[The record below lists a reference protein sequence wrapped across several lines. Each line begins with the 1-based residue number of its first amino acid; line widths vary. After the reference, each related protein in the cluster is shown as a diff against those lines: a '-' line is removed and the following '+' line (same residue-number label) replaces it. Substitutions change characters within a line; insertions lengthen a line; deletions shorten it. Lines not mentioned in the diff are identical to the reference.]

1 MNALTIPEW
10 TTACPNWEA
19 LLVSKQSIIPVG
31 ALYPDAANQ
40 AMDVMENLVMSD
52 LANKPRFGQV
62 ARQWAMDFPRAIF
75 GAYDPESGA
84 RRIREFFMLI
94 SKKNSKSTL
103 SAGIMLTALVLNWR
117 EGAKFMIIAPTKKVA
132 SNSFDQA
139 VGMIRND
146 PHLAAILHIQGYGRL
161 IRHRLTNATL
171 EILAADSETVTG
183 TIATGVLIEE
193 VHEFGKK
200 ERAEAMF
207 LEAKGGIASR
217 SEGFVIYLTTHSEE
231 PPAGV
236 FKKLLQYARDVR
248 DGKIIDPQFLPVLY
262 EFPNWMLEADLH
274 KKPENF
280 YITNP
285 NLGASVSENYLVSE
299 FKKAE
304 ESGEES
310 LRGFMAKH
318 LNVPLGLNLR
328 SDRWRG
334 ADYWENQATVL
345 SLDDLLER
353 SEVVIVGGDGGGLDD
368 LLGMAVLGRDK
379 VSKDWLLWAHAWCSR
394 KVLEVRKNIASR
406 LLDFEA
412 AGELT
417 IVDEDSGDQDC
428 YEFGAICGRIYEMG
442 LLHQVGLDPLMIG
455 GLMDGIIDGG
465 VPAELIFEVKQGF
478 RLDGY
483 IKTSERKLS
492 AKKLWHGNS
501 GLMNWCVGNAR
512 IEQKGNNIYITK
524 QASGR
529 AKIDPVIAMLNA
541 VGLMS
546 LNPEAMGGEYSDYS
560 DMVMVGI

>member
-1 MNALTIPEW
+1 MTSAMPTW
-10 TTACPNWEA
+10 TTACPNWET
-19 LLVSKQSIIPVG
+19 LLVAKQSIIPVG
-31 ALYPDAANQ
+31 ALYPEAANQ
-40 AMDVMENLVMSD
+40 AMNVMTNLVMSD
-52 LANKPRFGQV
+52 LANKPRFGEV
-62 ARQWAMDFPRAIF
+62 SREWAQNFGRAIF
-75 GAYDPESGA
+75 GAYDPESGI
-84 RRIREFFMLI
+84 RRIREFFLLI

-117 EGAKFMIIAPTKKVA
+117 EGAKFMIIAPTKKIA
-132 SNSFDQA
+132 GNSFEQA

-146 PHLAAILHIQGYGRL
+146 PALAAILHIQGYGRL
-161 IRHRLTNATL
+161 IRHRLTQATL
-171 EILAADSETVTG
+171 EIVAADSETVTG
-183 TIATGVLIEE
+183 SIATGVLIEE

-200 ERAEAMF
+200 EKSESMF
-207 LEAKGGIASR
+207 TEAKGGIASR
-217 SEGFVIYLTTHSEE
+217 PEGFVIYLTTHSEE

-236 FKKLLQYARDVR
+236 FKKLLQYSRDVR
-248 DGKIIDPQFLPVLY
+248 DGKVHDPEFLPVLY
-262 EFPNWMLEADLH
+262 EFPTWMLENDLH
-274 KKPENF
+274 KRPENF

-285 NLGASVSENYLVSE
+285 NLGASVSENYLIGE

-304 ESGEES
+304 ENGEES
-310 LRGFMAKH
+310 LRGWMAKH
-318 LNVPLGLNLR
+318 LNVPVGLNLR

-334 ADYWENQATVL
+334 ADYWETQATEL
-345 SLDDLLER
+345 TLDDLIER

-379 VSKDWLLWAHAWCSR
+379 ETKEWLLWTHAWASR
-394 KVLEVRKNIASR
+394 NVLQIRKNIASR

-417 IVDEDSGDQDC
+417 LVDEETPDEDC
-428 YEFGAICGRIYEMG
+428 QQFGEICGRLYESG

-465 VPAELIFEVKQGF
+465 VPPELIFEVKQGY

-483 IKTSERKLS
+483 IKTAERKLS

-501 GLMNWCVGNAR
+501 GMMNWCVGNAR

-546 LNPEAMGGEYSDYS
+546 LNPEALMGSGGDYS

>member
-1 MNALTIPEW
+1 
-10 TTACPNWEA
+10 
-19 LLVSKQSIIPVG
+19 
-31 ALYPDAANQ
+31 
-40 AMDVMENLVMSD
+40 MSD
-52 LANKPRFGQV
+52 LANKPRFGKV

-171 EILAADSETVTG
+171 EILAADSDTVTG

-193 VHEFGKK
+193 IHEFGKK

-217 SEGFVIYLTTHSEE
+217 PEGFVIYLTTHSEE

-285 NLGASVSENYLVSE
+285 NLG
-299 FKKAE
+299 
-304 ESGEES
+304 
-310 LRGFMAKH
+310 R
-318 LNVPLGLNLR
+318 
-328 SDRWRG
+328 
-334 ADYWENQATVL
+334 Q
-345 SLDDLLER
+345 
-353 SEVVIVGGDGGGLDD
+353 
-368 LLGMAVLGRDK
+368 
-379 VSKDWLLWAHAWCSR
+379 
-394 KVLEVRKNIASR
+394 
-406 LLDFEA
+406 
-412 AGELT
+412 
-417 IVDEDSGDQDC
+417 
-428 YEFGAICGRIYEMG
+428 
-442 LLHQVGLDPLMIG
+442 
-455 GLMDGIIDGG
+455 
-465 VPAELIFEVKQGF
+465 
-478 RLDGY
+478 
-483 IKTSERKLS
+483 S
-492 AKKLWHGNS
+492 AK
-501 GLMNWCVGNAR
+501 
-512 IEQKGNNIYITK
+512 IT
-524 QASGR
+524 
-529 AKIDPVIAMLNA
+529 
-541 VGLMS
+541 
-546 LNPEAMGGEYSDYS
+546 
-560 DMVMVGI
+560 